1 MGKYPKGI
9 LIMWLIAVGLAFT
22 IVPFKGYRINIL
34 GIEISSGQ
42 SYGFVFN
49 PDLPFANI
57 SFSIIFI
64 EVVLISIFAVIVHL
78 VINRK

>member
-1 MGKYPKGI
+1 MDKYSKGI

-22 IVPFKGYRINIL
+22 IVPFKGYRINL
-34 GIEISSGQ
+34 FGLEISSGQ

-49 PDLPFANI
+49 PNLPFANI

-64 EVVLISIFAVIVHL
+64 EVILISIVAVIVYL
-78 VINRK
+78 AINRR